1 MLQKEFKDYTG
12 YEPETYR
19 RSLLRYLDDLD
30 KLIDERIL
38 EYRELRM
45 KESDVKA
52 IKEIENKANL
62 STDGTSLDASL
73 VTKGTTLDASLVTEG
88 IAMDASLV
96 AKQRND
102 ADAKKILVDMTASNI
117 ENADIKPSYDSDAVS
132 EVHHNMFKNVFAHG
146 IQNHEQ
152 TKSIPNTYMVNENNS
167 NIISDIPNMDPNRGK
182 EEHND
187 VDYEQQCAFFVS
199 LINNLK
205 CDVEKCNKVNHEAQQ
220 ANALLTNDLERYK
233 EKEKHFAKE
242 TVRFIKSADYVV

>member
-1 MLQKEFKDYTG
+1 LKER
-12 YEPETYR
+12 EIQQQE
-19 RSLLRYLDDLD
+19 SLVTEGTTL
-30 KLIDERIL
+30 
-38 EYRELRM
+38 
-45 KESDVKA
+45 V
-52 IKEIENKANL
+52 ANL

-73 VTKGTTLDASLVTEG
+73 ATKGTTLDASLVTEG
-88 IAMDASLV
+88 IEMDASLV
-96 AKQRND
+96 AKQRNENRSSDNESINSGND
-102 ADAKKILVDMTASNI
+102 ADAKKILVDTTASNI
-117 ENADIKPSYDSDAVS
+117 ENDDIKPSYDSDAVF
-132 EVHHNMFKNVFAHG
+132 EVHHNMFENVFAHG

-152 TKSIPNTYMVNENNS
+152 PKSIPNTFMVNENNS

-205 CDVEKCNKVNHEAQQ
+205 CDVEKCNKVNHESQQ

-242 TVRFIKSADYVV
+242 TIRLIKSADYVV